1 MIQPGPIQSERVQ
14 MLRPGE
20 PRQGRYV
27 LYWMQSAVRSRHNQA
42 LDYAISEA
50 NRLKLPVL
58 VVFGLT
64 PNYPSANARHYRFL
78 LEGLRDAHEG
88 LKTRKLP
95 LLVGLTGKHGPA
107 EAALALAP
115 DAALIVTERAVLRH
129 LREWRE
135 WLAGE
140 LEYHHQGL
148 PLAQIESELVVPLQI
163 TSVKQEYAART
174 IRPRIH
180 RALEKYLV
188 EEGEEQPAHT
198 LKDLPKPTGLK
209 WLDADRLADPSALI
223 SSFGVEGVAAGVE
236 EGGEKA
242 AQAQLQAFLKRL
254 DHYDADRND
263 PTIDGSSRLSA
274 YLHYGH
280 ISALQ
285 IALAV
290 QEHGGPGA
298 PAYLEELIVRRELS
312 FNLCWYNPKYD
323 TFAVLPDWAQKTLR
337 EHQHDEREHLYTRA
351 ELEAADTHD
360 PYWNA
365 AQRQMMLTGRMHNYM
380 RMYWGKK
387 VLEWTPD
394 PAEAHATLVYLND
407 KYEQDGRNPNS
418 YAGIGWVFG
427 LHDRPWTRRLI
438 FGTVRYMN
446 AGGLKRKFDIETYAR
461 KWNGENPLAE
471 EEPKARPVR
480 AKARK
485 G

>member
-1 MIQPGPIQSERVQ
+1 MTQEGGIQPERVQ
-14 MLRPGE
+14 MLRAGE
-20 PRQGRYV
+20 ARGGKYV

-42 LDYAISEA
+42 LDYAVSEA

-64 PNYPSANARHYRFL
+64 PDYPSANARHYRFL

-88 LKTRKLP
+88 LQNRKLP
-95 LLVGLTGKHGPA
+95 LLIGLTVNHGPA

-115 DAALIVTERAVLRH
+115 DAALIVTERAYLRH

-135 WLAGE
+135 WLVSA
-140 LEYHHQGL
+140 LERHHPDL
-148 PLAQIESELVVPLQI
+148 PLAQIESELIVPLQI

-188 EEGEEQPAHT
+188 EGKEEKPAHH
-198 LKDLPKPTGLK
+198 LKDLPGPSGLT
-209 WLDADRLADPSALI
+209 WLDPARLADPSALI
-223 SSFGVEGVAAGVE
+223 AGFGVEGVPAGVE

-242 AQAQLQAFLKRL
+242 AQLQLQAFLKRL
-254 DHYDADRND
+254 DRYDQDRND
-263 PTIDGSSRLSA
+263 PTLDGSSRLSA

-285 IALAV
+285 VALEV
-290 QEHGGPGA
+290 QAHGGPGA

-312 FNLCWYNPKYD
+312 FNLCWYNPHYD

-337 EHQHDEREHLYTRA
+337 EHQHDGREHLYTRA
-351 ELEAADTHD
+351 ELEAAGTHD

-365 AQRQMMLTGRMHNYM
+365 AQRQMVLTGRMHNYM

-427 LHDRPWTRRLI
+427 LHDRPWTRRLV

-446 AGGLKRKFDIETYAR
+446 AGGLKRKFDIESYAR
-461 KWNGENPLAE
+461 KWNGERPLEQKPSEAQ
-471 EEPKARPVR
+471 PRR
-480 AKARK
+480 GQSAKR
-485 G
+485 

>member
-1 MIQPGPIQSERVQ
+1 MIQPERIQV
-14 MLRPGE
+14 LRPGE
-20 PRQGRYV
+20 PRHGRYV

-42 LDYAISEA
+42 LDYAVSEA
-50 NRLKLPVL
+50 NRLGLPVL

-64 PNYPSANARHYRFL
+64 PSYPGANARHYRYL

-88 LKTRKLP
+88 LKARNLP
-95 LLVGLTGKHGPA
+95 LLIGLTGEHGPA
-107 EAALALAP
+107 EAALMLAP
-115 DAALIVTERAVLRH
+115 DAALMVTERAVLRH

-135 WLAGE
+135 WLTGE
-140 LEYHHQGL
+140 LEHCHPNL
-148 PLAQIESELVVPLQI
+148 PLVQIESELVVPLQI

-188 EEGEEQPAHT
+188 ADEAVEPAHALT
-198 LKDLPKPTGLK
+198 DPPKPSDLN
-209 WLDADRLADPSALI
+209 WLDPARLADPSALI
-223 SSFGVEGVAAGVE
+223 ASFGVEGVPAGVE
-236 EGGEKA
+236 QGGEVA
-242 AQAQLQAFLKRL
+242 AQAQLAVLLKRL

-263 PTIDGSSRLSA
+263 PTVDGSSRLSA

-285 IALAV
+285 VALAV

-298 PAYLEELIVRRELS
+298 PAFLEELIVRRELS
-312 FNLCWYNPKYD
+312 FNLCWYNPHYD
-323 TFAVLPDWAQKTLR
+323 SFAVLPDWAQKTLR
-337 EHQHDEREHLYTRA
+337 EHQHDDHEHLYTRA
-351 ELEAADTHD
+351 ELEAASTHD

-365 AQRQMMLTGRMHNYM
+365 SQRQMMLTGRMHNYM

-427 LHDRPWTRRLI
+427 LHDRPWTRRPI

-461 KWNGENPLAE
+461 KWNGENPVDTNLAE
-471 EEPKARPVR
+471 TKLQA
-480 AKARK
+480 AKR
-485 G
+485 